1 MHVLTPAGSDGYS
14 TLGGRYADRH
24 LEVTVTLVDGTG
36 APVAGATVSAT
47 ISGPTAGGGTV
58 TTDASGIVTFRI
70 TNAMSG
76 TYTTTVTE
84 VTAAGL
90 TWDGTTPPN
99 SFEK

>member
-1 MHVLTPAGSDGYS
+1 
-14 TLGGRYADRH
+14 LGGRYADRH